1 MTILHKDRVEELLVY
16 LYFLE
21 IKERADPWLVNGNA
35 ENGRIEKTSDDR
47 GRVGTDK
54 DVLFLISL
62 LFIKYSY

>member
-1 MTILHKDRVEELLVY
+1 M
-16 LYFLE
+16 
-21 IKERADPWLVNGNA
+21 NGNA